1 MEKYYLIVDQSSAKT
16 CQPIKHSPKPIK
28 HSPKPINPI
37 KPIRAVDINK
47 YDSPKTLRKNISN
60 ENFIKFQWAWVL

>member
-16 CQPIKHSPKPIK
+16 CQPIK